1 MNMETVMRT
10 VTALAFALT
19 LASSAALADSYDYE
33 QAQKKYDQKQTE
45 KSGVKPEIHTEPK
58 SDSRLPPAKEVGQNI
73 GEGAADAGK
82 AVGDGAKAVGHGV
95 RDTTKAI
102 GHGTRDFFR
111 GIGRGIRGE

>member
-1 MNMETVMRT
+1 MRT
-10 VTALAFALT
+10 VTALALVLT
-19 LASSAALADSYDYE
+19 LGTSAALADSYDYE
-33 QAQKKYDQKQTE
+33 QAQKKYDQEQAE
-45 KSGVKPEIHTEPK
+45 KSGMKPEIHTEPK
-58 SDSRLPPAKEVGQNI
+58 SGGQLPPAKEVGQTI

-111 GIGRGIRGE
+111 GIGKGLRGE